1 MLLISRFICGTI
13 LHLSL
18 LGEVTRGMQNMKFV
32 LNHPYLF
39 QSWFSAWLVGFCQ
52 AMSVLCVEL
61 CNIEII
67 LISADPVNLVYN
79 FVVLGIIAE
88 FDDLVYGSLRRESM
102 KQLVDAAVTEK
113 ILIIR
118 HTTSKKCKEHELSVV
133 QTPDGELRLL
143 KVQFSSLS
151 RLNKCA

>member
-1 MLLISRFICGTI
+1 MVLTVVIARYILLNSSFTDSASLMILISRFICGTI

-18 LGEVTRGMQNMKFV
+18 LGEVTRGMQNMKFA

-39 QSWFSAWLVGFCQ
+39 QHWFNAWLVGFCQ
-52 AMSVLCVEL
+52 AMAVLLVEL

-67 LISADPVNLVYN
+67 LISVDPVNLVYN

-88 FDDLVYGSLRRESM
+88 FDDLVYGALRRESM
-102 KQLVDAAVTEK
+102 KQLVDSEVTDK

-118 HTTSKKCKEHELSVV
+118 HTTSKKCKDHEMSVM
-133 QTPDGELRLL
+133 
-143 KVQFSSLS
+143 
-151 RLNKCA
+151 